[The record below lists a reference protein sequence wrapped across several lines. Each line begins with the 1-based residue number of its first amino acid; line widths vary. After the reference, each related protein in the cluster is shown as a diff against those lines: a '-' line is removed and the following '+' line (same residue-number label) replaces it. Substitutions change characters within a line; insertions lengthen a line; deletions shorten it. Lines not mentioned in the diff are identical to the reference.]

1 MGAKTA
7 IELLKALATKVDGKE
22 IKNVF
27 RQNLDET
34 FGKGEVKEGI
44 RIITDREKSPYLSK
58 MFFRENESLEDDLVN
73 LLETRYTGC
82 LLYTSPSP
90 RDR

>member
-44 RIITDREKSPYLSK
+44 RIITDREI
-58 MFFRENESLEDDLVN
+58 
-73 LLETRYTGC
+73 
-82 LLYTSPSP
+82 
-90 RDR
+90 